1 MTLSTTEA
9 EYIAGVHAGQE
20 LIWLSNLLSEL
31 GYSFSSPHTL
41 FIDNQSAIAFSHNP
55 EHHGRMKHLDLKYY
69 WLRDEV
75 EKKVLAVDYIP
86 TDSMVA
92 DILTKSLAKVKV
104 LEACRQLGLQRA
116 R

>member
-1 MTLSTTEA
+1 MLWLKNLFTEM
-9 EYIAGVHAGQE
+9 GFSVP
-20 LIWLSNLLSEL
+20 L
-31 GYSFSSPHTL
+31 GLPMC
-41 FIDNQSAIAFSHNP
+41 IDNQSAMQVAKNP
-55 EHHGRMKHLDLKYY
+55 EHHGRMKHLDFKYY

-92 DILTKSLAKVKV
+92 DILTKPLTKVKV

-116 R
+116 S